1 MKRGSGPKKCSR
13 CSCEMVPPY
22 VARNSTPEQR
32 AEWRAAGKKRSACR
46 GVCINCYTFLLRHNL
61 LDTYA
66 RVDGGEVGAA
76 AKPCPRCGV
85 QTLTKLCLDCTE
97 YVADTGEAERWGV
110 SPAEPNGDW
119 TSVPGWPDVTVDS
132 NGRVR
137 GPSGKTLTPQRQTGA
152 RTQHVV
158 VRQRKLRIHIAVLT
172 AFTGPSPD
180 GYNIV
185 RWIDG
190 DPRNNRLENLQWVEA
205 LQATERR
212 AS

>member
-1 MKRGSGPKKCSR
+1 MKRESGPKFCSR
-13 CSCEMVPPY
+13 CNCEMVPPY
-22 VARNSTPEQR
+22 IAKNSTPEQR
-32 AEWRAAGKKRSACR
+32 AEWLAAGKKRSACR
-46 GVCINCYTFLLRHNL
+46 RVCINCYTYLQRHGL

-66 RVDGGEVGAA
+66 RADGGEAGTPKA
-76 AKPCPRCGV
+76 CPRCGV

-97 YVADTGEAERWGV
+97 YVADRGEAEQWGV
-110 SPAEPNGDW
+110 SPAEPDGDW
-119 TSVPGWPDVTVDS
+119 IPVPGWPDVTVDS

-137 GPSGKTLTPQRQTGA
+137 GPSGKTLTPQRQRGA

-158 VRQRKLRIHIAVLT
+158 VRQRKLRIHLAVLL

-190 DPRNNRLENLQWVEA
+190 NPRNNRLENLQWVEA
-205 LQATERR
+205 MQATERR